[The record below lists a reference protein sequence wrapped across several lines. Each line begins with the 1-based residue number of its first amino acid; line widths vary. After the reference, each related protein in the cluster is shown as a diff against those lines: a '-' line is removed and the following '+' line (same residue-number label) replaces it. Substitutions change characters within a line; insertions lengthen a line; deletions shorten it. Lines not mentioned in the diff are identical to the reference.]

1 MSKSL
6 INKIRA
12 KSSIDLSKKLSAVK
26 SQLMEKLNR
35 EINEGVIAETNI
47 NDLRIMNLLLSSN
60 SITIRTSITGDLKV
74 TLD

>member
-1 MSKSL
+1 MKQQYG
-6 INKIRA
+6 N
-12 KSSIDLSKKLSAVK
+12 VN
-26 SQLMEKLNR
+26 MGKLNGK
-35 EINEGVIAETNI
+35 INDGVMAETSI